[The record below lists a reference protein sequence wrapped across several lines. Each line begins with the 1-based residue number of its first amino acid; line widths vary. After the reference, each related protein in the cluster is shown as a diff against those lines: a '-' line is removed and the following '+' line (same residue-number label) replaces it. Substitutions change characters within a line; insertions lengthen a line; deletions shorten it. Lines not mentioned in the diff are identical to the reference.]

1 MSHNHS
7 LSVLMAINRDDG
19 LLSET
24 INSILSQTY
33 KDFEFLIINDGT
45 DNGVIETVSKYK
57 DIRIKLIDIPKLGLT
72 KALNHGLKQASGS
85 YIARQD
91 GGDISD
97 LNRLKNQ
104 IEFLD
109 NNPEVELVGT
119 WISEYSEFGNH
130 LGNIE
135 FPSTDIELKK
145 RLPFQNVF
153 CHGSVMLNT
162 KVVKILGGYR
172 EQFIKAQ
179 DYDLWLR
186 ISEKFIVANIDE
198 VLYKRTVS
206 RNSITI
212 ETKKIQM
219 AYAEIARKCFD
230 ARQQGKNEPLN
241 LLNNIQIN
249 NNMNSKKITDS
260 NYYFYCGRTCFA
272 RRMMK
277 QGRVYFIKSIL
288 SNPFKIINLLYLI
301 FSILPEPILDVVVK
315 TWKALQV
322 KLKIQI

>member
-162 KVVKILGGYR
+162 KVVKMLGGYR

-186 ISEKFIVANIDE
+186 ISEKFMVANIDK
-198 VLYKRTVS
+198 VLYKRIVS

-219 AYAEIARKCFD
+219 AYADIARQCFD
-230 ARQQGKNEPLN
+230 ARQQEKNEPLN
-241 LLNNIQIN
+241 LLNSIQIN
-249 NNMNSKKITDS
+249 NNVNSKKITDS
-260 NYYFYCGRTCFA
+260 NYYFYCGRICFA
-272 RRMMK
+272 RRIMK

-301 FSILPEPILDVVVK
+301 FSILPEPILDVVVN
-315 TWKALQV
+315 TWKALKV